1 MSLMTKFVSFVSLNH
16 PGVVHEFH
24 GPIPI
29 AACQSKALVL
39 VSTVSIVNRDQVAF
53 TVRNIQPWRSMTWS
67 WAKPPS
73 SLRSRRLRVA
83 SFAMNFQKEISGKS
97 EGKKDAEKRDDQC
110 RMHKIHTI
118 LI

>member
-1 MSLMTKFVSFVSLNH
+1 MSVMTKFVSFVSLNH

-29 AACQSKALVL
+29 ATCQSKALGL
-39 VSTVSIVNRDQVAF
+39 YFHEYWYQVALK
-53 TVRNIQPWRSMTWS
+53 VRNIQPWRSMTWP

-73 SLRSRRLRVA
+73 SLRTRRLRVA

>member
-1 MSLMTKFVSFVSLNH
+1 
-16 PGVVHEFH
+16 
-24 GPIPI
+24 
-29 AACQSKALVL
+29 
-39 VSTVSIVNRDQVAF
+39 
-53 TVRNIQPWRSMTWS
+53 MTWP

-73 SLRSRRLRVA
+73 SLRTRRVRVA

>member
-1 MSLMTKFVSFVSLNH
+1 MSVMTKLVSFVSLNH

-29 AACQSKALVL
+29 AACQSKALDL
-39 VSTVSIVNRDQVAF
+39 YSHEYWYQVAF
-53 TVRNIQPWRSMTWS
+53 TVRNIPPMRSMTWS